1 MAFSP
6 EDIAEVRARTDL
18 VALIS
23 EKSSLRR
30 VGRRWTGLCPFHQEK
45 SPSFSVNGEEGFY
58 HCFGCGV
65 SGDAISFV
73 RAIDHLDFAEA
84 VRFLAQR
91 CGVTLTEDPAQA
103 GQSQRRAALYQ
114 AVDAAVEWYHQRLL
128 SAPDAGRARDYLRSR
143 GYNGDVVRQFRLGWA
158 PDDWD
163 AMSVSVKL
171 PPKVME
177 EAGLSFTNRA
187 GRQQDFFRNRVTF
200 PICDPSG
207 RAIAMGARILPM
219 REGEIPDPK
228 RGPEPKYKNST
239 ETPIYVKNRTLYAL
253 NWAKADIVRADEV
266 VVCEGY
272 TDVIGCFQAGIPRAV
287 ATCGTALT
295 EDHFKTLSNFAKRIV
310 LAFDADAAGQNAITR
325 VYEWERTHSAEVVVA
340 AMPEGSD
347 PGQLAREDPQTLIAA
362 IAGARP
368 FLAFRVDRV
377 LGLADLSAPERRAA
391 AAERALAVVAE
402 HPSDL
407 ARDQYVMSI
416 ADRCSL
422 DADNLRRRLEQLRRD
437 PEARAKLLQDRKSI
451 TRREVDEHRE
461 PEAPRPIR
469 LDPRFR
475 PGLEALRIAVHFPE
489 RVATRLEP
497 ALFIDPIQRAAFE
510 ALLSAE
516 SLQAAVDG
524 AGDAE
529 AQLLR
534 QLIVDE
540 PMVDVTEVGD
550 PVEACIVQLVRT
562 AAKRNL
568 DALLARARTEPEK
581 FAELSE
587 AAASARRLLDELVEP
602 ATSGAAEVALV
613 QWIAAQEGATQ

>member
-1 MAFSP
+1 M
-6 EDIAEVRARTDL
+6 
-18 VALIS
+18 
-23 EKSSLRR
+23 
-30 VGRRWTGLCPFHQEK
+30 
-45 SPSFSVNGEEGFY
+45 
-58 HCFGCGV
+58 
-65 SGDAISFV
+65 
-73 RAIDHLDFAEA
+73 
-84 VRFLAQR
+84 
-91 CGVTLTEDPAQA
+91 
-103 GQSQRRAALYQ
+103 
-114 AVDAAVEWYHQRLL
+114 
-128 SAPDAGRARDYLRSR
+128 
-143 GYNGDVVRQFRLGWA
+143 
-158 PDDWD
+158 
-163 AMSVSVKL
+163 
-171 PPKVME
+171 
-177 EAGLSFTNRA
+177 
-187 GRQQDFFRNRVTF
+187 TF

-207 RAIAMGARILPM
+207 KPIAIGARILPL
-219 REGEIPDPK
+219 RDGEAPDPR

-295 EDHFKTLSNFAKRIV
+295 EEHFKTLSNFAKRIV

-325 VYEWERTHSAEVVVA
+325 VYEWEKTHSAEVVVA
-340 AMPEGSD
+340 AMPAGSD
-347 PGQLAREDPQTLIAA
+347 PGQLAREDPETLVAA
-362 IAGARP
+362 IASARP

-377 LGLADLSAPERRAA
+377 LVGADLSAPERRAA

-416 ADRCSL
+416 ADRCGL

-437 PEARAKLLQDRKSI
+437 PEARAKLLQDRKTQS
-451 TRREVDEHRE
+451 RREQSDPE
-461 PEAPRPIR
+461 PSNVPRPTR
-469 LDPRFR
+469 LDPRSR
-475 PGLEALRIAVHFPE
+475 PGLEALRIAVHLPE
-489 RVATRLEP
+489 RVGTRLEP
-497 ALFIDPIQRAAFE
+497 SLFIDPVQRSAFQ

-524 AGDAE
+524 TGDAE

-540 PMVDVTEVGD
+540 PMVEVTEVGD

-562 AAKRNL
+562 AALRSL
-568 DALLARARTEPEK
+568 DGLLARARTEPEK

-587 AAASARRLLDELVEP
+587 QAATTRRLLEELVEP
-602 ATSGAAEVALV
+602 VTSVAAEVALV
-613 QWIAAQEGATQ
+613 QWISEQEGVLP